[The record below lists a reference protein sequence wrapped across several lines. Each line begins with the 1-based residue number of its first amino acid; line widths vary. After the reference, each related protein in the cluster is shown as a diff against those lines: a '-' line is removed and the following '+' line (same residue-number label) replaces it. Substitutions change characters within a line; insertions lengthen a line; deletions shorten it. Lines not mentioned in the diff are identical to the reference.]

1 MNGGL
6 DLTSGTD
13 RKGMAWMRAVTGGL
27 WVVGSGL
34 WAAAMTGDR
43 CSKATQIASAAIALA
58 VAVAPVVA
66 AQNPEPTT
74 QNPLPAA
81 HDPLEPAE
89 VPSNTADLLASVAA
103 HIQRAPVLRGEF
115 VQERTLAGFA
125 KPLRSSGHFVAARGR
140 GVLWVTQSPFPG
152 ELVITEDAIRERV
165 DGSESMVVDASR
177 EPALQQV
184 NRVLLA
190 LLQGDLA
197 ALREQFRVAG
207 QDDPEG
213 WILALTPQPPL
224 SEAIGEIELGGNTQ
238 VNVVIIRE
246 RNGDLSRVEFHA
258 LSAGDALTADEAARL
273 D

>member
-1 MNGGL
+1 
-6 DLTSGTD
+6 
-13 RKGMAWMRAVTGGL
+13 
-27 WVVGSGL
+27 L
-34 WAAAMTGDR
+34 WAAATRRDR
-43 CSKATQIASAAIALA
+43 CSTATLIASAAIALT
-58 VAVAPVVA
+58 VSVAPALA

-74 QNPLPAA
+74 RNPFAAAQNSQPTTQNLRTEGPG
-81 HDPLEPAE
+81 DPG
-89 VPSNTADLLASVAA
+89 DLLATIAA
-103 HIQRAPVLRGEF
+103 RIQPAAVLRGEF

-140 GVLWVTQSPFPG
+140 GVLWITQAPFPG
-152 ELVITEDAIRERV
+152 ELVITESAIRERV
-165 DGSESMVVDASR
+165 DGSESVVVDASR

-197 ALREQFRVAG
+197 ALREQFSVAG
-207 QDDPEG
+207 QDNPEG

-238 VNVVIIRE
+238 VEVVSIRE

-258 LSAGDALTADEAARL
+258 LSAGEALTADEAARL